1 MSRGIVDQ
9 ITELLKDP
17 VSPADLAKIEK
28 IVREAKRKA
37 QATAKQDFWE
47 GKATCWEMCSCP
59 SSLHLEC
66 PTFKNRQ
73 FPCWEIEGT
82 YCKLD
87 DYGAMLFARLCAR
100 WPGTIGVRE
109 IGAEQHQVSCPIIAN
124 PIADHPLPF
133 AVSNQGELKFRMIMP
148 IEWKLARNPFISVK
162 GGSL

>member
-28 IVREAKRKA
+28 IIREAKRKA

-87 DYGAMLFARLCAR
+87 DYGATGRDTNICQICSVYKKYGNNEPIKIKLF
-100 WPGTIGVRE
+100 GQGF
-109 IGAEQHQVSCPIIAN
+109 N
-124 PIADHPLPF
+124 PTF
-133 AVSNQGELKFRMIMP
+133 AQKAKEK
-148 IEWKLARNPFISVK
+148 ISRV
-162 GGSL
+162 G